1 MILKLFGVFPVCVQD
16 ALILHLPSRIIFGAH
31 RIAFIFMSSFSGL
44 FGDAPV
50 DNDLSKLF
58 LDTTQNVERP
68 VRART
73 EVETR
78 KRVTKTTAET
88 NDENDPSEVES
99 EDLASEEDSRPRKLE
114 EDDDIEG
121 KYFQALNK
129 DTHPKN
135 TDEKK
140 DRTRTP
146 KVATATKVDLKEDE
160 FDKAE
165 RTVFV
170 GNVPATV
177 VTSKSTQKQF
187 KKLFSEVGPVES
199 VRFRSIAFGEALP
212 RKAAFAQKKLHGA
225 RDSVNAYVVYKE
237 KTPSR
242 NAVSRLNAREFDHH
256 HLRVDHVAHPVAKDN
271 KRTIFVGNLDFEAL
285 EEELWRYFNLHTD
298 NDVESVRVVRDSKTN
313 LGKGFALVQFKDS
326 LSVNKCILLNDKPM
340 SKESKRKLRISR
352 ANAHAKPS
360 VLSPNHIDNV
370 KKARTPKQQL
380 SEAQKSKLGRAK
392 AVLGRADRATIGQVK
407 PIIEGQ
413 RARKGDKPG
422 KKKKPRIRE
431 RTQNYKKELNTT

>member
-1 MILKLFGVFPVCVQD
+1 MQD
-16 ALILHLPSRIIFGAH
+16 RHLLHLRAAIIFGAH
-31 RIAFIFMSSFSGL
+31 RIGFIFMSSFSGL

-50 DNDLSKLF
+50 DSDLSKLF
-58 LDTTQNVERP
+58 LDTAAKVERP
-68 VRART
+68 ARART
-73 EVETR
+73 DAEPR
-78 KRVTKTTAET
+78 KRTKSAPKT
-88 NDENDPSEVES
+88 PSELSDEPANEPTSGES
-99 EDLASEEDSRPRKLE
+99 QDLASDSEPAPRRNHDD
-114 EDDDIEG
+114 DDDIEG

-129 DTHPKN
+129 DKHSTHG
-135 TDEKK
+135 DEQN
-140 DRTRTP
+140 DQDLHTRTP

-160 FDKAE
+160 LDKAE

-170 GNVPATV
+170 GNVPAGV
-177 VTSKSTQKQF
+177 VTSKTTQKQF

-225 RDSVNAYVVYKE
+225 RDSVNAYVVFKE
-237 KTPSR
+237 KAPSR
-242 NAVSRLNAREFDHH
+242 QAVSRLNAREFDHH

-313 LGKGFALVQFKDS
+313 LGKGFALVQFRDS

-340 SKESKRKLRISR
+340 SKDSKRKLRILR
-352 ANAHAKPS
+352 ANARAKPS

-380 SEAQKSKLGRAK
+380 SEAQKSKLGRAN
-392 AVLGRADRATIGQVK
+392 AVLGRADRATIGKVK

-413 RARKGDKPG
+413 RARKGDRPG

-431 RTQNYKKELNTT
+431 RTQKYKENSK

>member
-1 MILKLFGVFPVCVQD
+1 M
-16 ALILHLPSRIIFGAH
+16 PSRIIFGAH

-58 LDTTQNVERP
+58 LDTTQKVERP

-78 KRVTKTTAET
+78 KRRNSVTKTTAET
-88 NDENDPSEVES
+88 NDEENSSGVES
-99 EDLASEEDSRPRKLE
+99 EDLASEDESRPRKLE

-129 DTHPKN
+129 DTDAKHS
-135 TDEKK
+135 DEKK
-140 DRTRTP
+140 DHTRTP

-177 VTSKSTQKQF
+177 VTSKTTQKQF

-431 RTQNYKKELNTT
+431 RTQNYKNRELNTST